1 MPKSKQN
8 QPALLGPKLSAKQ
21 FLARHWQKKPLLV
34 RGAMPGLEHFID
46 RDTLVSLALREDVES
61 RLIVR
66 RGNAWSVHHGP
77 LDPGDF
83 SGLPKK
89 KNWTLLVQD
98 VQHHIDP
105 AWEILAQFN
114 FIPYARLDD
123 LMVSYAADGGGVGPH
138 YDSYDVFLIQAAGK
152 RRWRVAKK
160 FDASPRTGVP
170 LKMIEAFEA
179 EQEWLLE
186 SGDMLYLPPNYAH
199 EGVAEGECIT
209 LSVGFRAPRA
219 YELALA
225 YLQELA
231 AAHDYGPLLRD
242 IDLIDTQTPAR
253 LDRALIHRYRQ
264 MIEQLDWHYGGFAD
278 FLGVFLSEPKSHTEF
293 DIRTRGHSADGFA
306 RRMQAAG
313 VRLNGKTRMLYYGRE
328 FFINGEQFSVAPDD
342 SKPLSKL
349 ADTRRLAGQSVSEEL
364 MTLLYSWYRDGFL
377 ELEDSS

>member
-77 LDPGDF
+77 LDAGHF
-83 SGLPKK
+83 SGLPK

-105 AWEILAQFN
+105 AWEILSQFN

-160 FDASPRTGVP
+160 FDASVRTGVP

-179 EQEWLLE
+179 EQEWLLK

-199 EGVAEGECIT
+199 EGIAEGECIT

-242 IDLIDTQTPAR
+242 IDLIDTHTPAR

-264 MIEQLDWHYGGFAD
+264 MIEQLDWRYGDFAD

-293 DIRTRGHSADGFA
+293 DVRTRGHSADGFA
-306 RRMQAAG
+306 RHMQAAG
-313 VRLNGKTRMLYYGRE
+313 VRLNGKTRMLYFGRE
-328 FFINGEQFSVAPDD
+328 FFINGEQVSVAPDD
-342 SKPLSKL
+342 SKPLAKL